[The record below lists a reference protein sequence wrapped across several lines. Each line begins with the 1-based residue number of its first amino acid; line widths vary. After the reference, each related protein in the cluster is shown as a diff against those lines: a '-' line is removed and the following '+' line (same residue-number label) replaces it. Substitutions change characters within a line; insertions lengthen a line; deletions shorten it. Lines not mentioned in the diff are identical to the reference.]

1 MKINKTIKLG
11 LSVFAISASP
21 ILADYDDVGTD
32 YSKAPTEKWSE
43 DRTNDYVKMASSFAC
58 IIAKSRPDVLFNNSY
73 EALISEV
80 GCGLA
85 DEETNDSG
93 VSNRDTLSSAILKT
107 SRASNTS
114 PQEGSFWFNTEENAK
129 FIGDMTIKKSPTD
142 LPPYGEWQMTYYMND
157 MIPDTS
163 DTYTQANSP
172 SKGYVKISGLDNGNV
187 VIQSWDRFDATSLGG
202 NEDNTSASKIQYLD
216 SSFASSLILGRDVG
230 TDDNGDAMDIIMAAK
245 TNATHMYRATFPSG
259 ASSTPTGVCVK
270 RNSVWK
276 TGHEYGVYDKE
287 SGAKLSVSGGFGF
300 NYVEDSVTYRGHIGN
315 WGADFQ
321 NRTTAFSS
329 SSTTKSVTSAKDGT
343 AFTLSWAPGKLEKR
357 NIITEVFTS
366 GSPVNGSTYG
376 VFKKHVDFA
385 DGYNATAK
393 ITYNSGTSAYE
404 AKYYK
409 DDGTQITD
417 PYSGISSDD
426 VITSTDISSHGW
438 MGWHYSEEKRTMIY
452 WDGGTSI
459 KFYSDEDVSSNT
471 DLLTASNGWTA
482 FQAVYDNSAGS
493 NLPVNGALFKA
504 ASGNPWSY
512 TEKSDSEND
521 NYYFTSAT
529 PPTGFLARTLY
540 TDPTGDGPVAS
551 ATDDK
556 AVMFDF
562 SAYEYQNSEGNWKIK
577 YVPFGAESAADLG
590 DRDGEDAIWPYKE
603 INLKLKSDTS
613 KKYRWRF
620 GAFGWD
626 NSVIAKKA
634 DGSIHTIEKP
644 KVLKYVHAASKD
656 MNEGQTINYFAST
669 TGHNPVKSLCATVSG
684 KYACEVEPT
693 DFGTKTYNLR
703 YNGNWLEG
711 LPDMEG
717 RSASD
722 DKNSFWMRLINP
734 KAGTEVTET
743 VDGTTTTY
751 VLKPL
756 GIGSSFMNDS
766 SSDALTNSSKCGDLK
781 FDALTTADFGWTLD
795 ELPTASLVSLSTKK
809 WSDQPT
815 TLKCTV
821 TDGDVS
827 GCE

>member
-11 LSVFAISASP
+11 LSVFVISASP

-32 YSKAPTEKWSE
+32 YSKATTEKWSE
-43 DRTNDYVKMASSFAC
+43 DRTNDYVEMASSFAC
-58 IIAKSRPDVLFNNSY
+58 IISKSRPDVLFNNSY
-73 EALISEV
+73 ETLISEV
-80 GCGLA
+80 DCGLTA
-85 DEETNDSG
+85 EETNDSG
-93 VSNRDTLSSAILKT
+93 VSNRSILSSAIMKT

-114 PQEGSFWFNTEENAK
+114 PQEGSFWFNAQGNAK

-157 MIPDTS
+157 IIPDTS
-163 DTYTQANSP
+163 DTYTQADAP
-172 SKGYVKISGLDNGNV
+172 QKGYVKISGLDNGNV
-187 VIQSWDRFDATSLGG
+187 VIESYDAANFSSVGSPELMTS
-202 NEDNTSASKIQYLD
+202 SSKIQYLD
-216 SSFASSLILGRDVG
+216 TNFQSSLILGRDVG
-230 TDDNGDAMDIIMAAK
+230 TNDNNQAEDVIMAAK

-276 TGHEYGVYDKE
+276 TGHEYGVYDKVT
-287 SGAKLSVSGGFGF
+287 GAKLSVSGGFGF
-300 NYVEDSVTYRGHIGN
+300 NYVEDSVTYRGHVGN

-321 NRTTAFSS
+321 KRTTAFSS

-357 NIITEVFTS
+357 NIVTEVFTS

-376 VFKKHVDFA
+376 VFKKHVDFE

-417 PYSGISSDD
+417 PYSGISSDN

-438 MGWHYSEEKRTMIY
+438 MGWHYSEEKRSMIY
-452 WDGGTSI
+452 WDGGSSI

-482 FQAVYDNSAGS
+482 FQAVYNDAAGS

-562 SAYEYQNSEGNWKIK
+562 SAYEYQNSDGDWKIK

-590 DRDGEDAIWPYKE
+590 DRDGGIWPYKE

-626 NSVIAKKA
+626 NSVIAYKS
-634 DGSIHTIEKP
+634 DNTIHTIEKP
-644 KVLKYVHAASKD
+644 KILKYVHAASKD
-656 MNEGQTINYFAST
+656 MNEGQTINYFANT
-669 TGHNPVKSLCATVSG
+669 TGHNPVKSLCANDSDN

-717 RSASD
+717 RLASD

-756 GIGSSFMNDS
+756 GIGSSFMTDS
-766 SSDALTNSSKCGDLK
+766 SADALTNSSKCGDLK

-795 ELPTASLVSLSTKK
+795 ELPSASLLSLSTKK

-821 TDGDVS
+821 TNGDAS
-827 GCE
+827 NC

>member
-11 LSVFAISASP
+11 FFILAISASP
-21 ILADYDDVGTD
+21 ILADFDDVGTD
-32 YSKAPTEKWSE
+32 YSKATTEKWSE
-43 DRTNDYVKMASSFAC
+43 DRTNDYVSMASSFAC

-73 EALISEV
+73 ESLISEV
-80 GCGLA
+80 GCGLL
-85 DEETNDSG
+85 DEETNASG
-93 VSNRDTLSSAILKT
+93 ISNRGTLSSAIMKT

-114 PQEGSFWFNTEENAK
+114 PQEGSFWFNAQGNSK

-172 SKGYVKISGLDNGNV
+172 TKGYVKISGLDNGNV
-187 VIQSWDRFDATSLGG
+187 VIESWDRADFTSLGG
-202 NEDNTSASKIQYLD
+202 KENNTSSSKIQYLD
-216 SSFASSLILGRDVG
+216 SNFESSLILGRDVG
-230 TDDNGDAMDIIMAAK
+230 KDENDQAIDILMAAK
-245 TNATHMYRATFPSG
+245 SNATHLYRATFASG
-259 ASSTPTGVCVK
+259 ASSTPTGVCMK

-276 TGHEYGVYDKE
+276 TGHEYGVYNKE
-287 SGAKLSVSGGFGF
+287 TGAKLAVSGGFGF
-300 NYVEDSVTYRGHIGN
+300 TYSEAGSDYRGHIGN

-321 NRTTAFSS
+321 NRTTAFSP

-343 AFTLSWAPGKLEKR
+343 AYTLSWAPGKLEKR
-357 NIITEVFTS
+357 NILTEVFTS
-366 GSPVNGSTYG
+366 GTPVNGSTYG
-376 VFKKHVDFA
+376 VFKKHVDFQ
-385 DGYNATAK
+385 DGYNATVK
-393 ITYNSGTSAYE
+393 ITYNSSASAYE

-417 PYSGISSDD
+417 PYTGISSDD

-438 MGWHYSEEKRTMIY
+438 MGWNWSEEKSTWIY

-459 KFYSDEDVSSNT
+459 KFYSDEDVSSDT
-471 DLLTASNGWTA
+471 GLLTASDGWTA
-482 FQAVYDNSAGS
+482 FQAENNYAAGS
-493 NLPVNGALFKA
+493 NLPVNGALFKN

-512 TEKSDSEND
+512 TEKSNSQND
-521 NYYFTSAT
+521 YYYFTSAT

-540 TDPTGDGPVAS
+540 TDPTGDGPVVS

-562 SAYEYQNSEGNWKIK
+562 SAYEYQNSDGDWKVK
-577 YVPFGAESAADLG
+577 YVPFGEDSAADLG
-590 DRDGEDAIWPYKE
+590 NRDGGRFPYKD
-603 INLKLKSDTS
+603 INLKLKTDPS

-644 KVLKYVHAASKD
+644 KILKYVHAASKD
-656 MNEGQTINYFAST
+656 MNQGQTINYFADEN
-669 TGHNPVKSLCATVSG
+669 GHNPVKSFCANDSDSN
-684 KYACEVEPT
+684 YACEVEPT
-693 DFGTKTYNLR
+693 DFGTKAFNLR
-703 YNGNWLEG
+703 YDGNWLGG
-711 LPDMEG
+711 LPDMMG
-717 RSASD
+717 KSGAND
-722 DKNSFWMRLINP
+722 NNNFYMRLINP
-734 KAGTEVTET
+734 KAGTEVIET
-743 VDGTTTTY
+743 VDGVDTTY

-756 GIGSSFMNDS
+756 GIGSSFMTDI

-781 FDALTTADFGWTLD
+781 FNALTTADFGWTLD
-795 ELPTASLVSLSTKK
+795 ELPSASLLSLSTKK
-809 WSDQPT
+809 WTDQPT

-827 GCE
+827 GC

>member
-1 MKINKTIKLG
+1 MKFNKTIKLG
-11 LSVFAISASP
+11 LSVLAISASP

-163 DTYTQANSP
+163 DTYTKANSP
-172 SKGYVKISGLDNGNV
+172 QKGYVKISGLDNGNV

-287 SGAKLSVSGGFGF
+287 TGAKLSVSGGFGF

-409 DDGTQITD
+409 DDGNQITD

-562 SAYEYQNSEGNWKIK
+562 SAYEYQNSDGDWKIK

-590 DRDGEDAIWPYKE
+590 NRDGGAWPYHE
-603 INLKLKSDTS
+603 INLMLKSDTS

-743 VDGTTTTY
+743 VDGTTKTY

-781 FDALTTADFGWTLD
+781 FDALTAADFGWTLD

>member
-32 YSKAPTEKWSE
+32 YSKATTEKWSE
-43 DRTNDYVKMASSFAC
+43 DRTNDYVDMASSFAC

-163 DTYTQANSP
+163 DTYTKANSP
-172 SKGYVKISGLDNGNV
+172 QKGYVKISGLDNGNV

-287 SGAKLSVSGGFGF
+287 TGAKLSVSGGFGF

-734 KAGTEVTET
+734 KAGTEVIET
-743 VDGTTTTY
+743 VGGVETTY

-756 GIGSSFMNDS
+756 GIGSSFMPDS
-766 SSDALTNSSKCGDLK
+766 SGDALTNSSKCGDLK

-795 ELPTASLVSLSTKK
+795 ELPSASLVSLSTKK

-827 GCE
+827 GC

>member
-32 YSKAPTEKWSE
+32 YSKATTEKWSE
-43 DRTNDYVKMASSFAC
+43 DRTNDYVDMASSFAC

-114 PQEGSFWFNTEENAK
+114 PQEGSFWFNTEENSK

-163 DTYTQANSP
+163 DTYTKANSP
-172 SKGYVKISGLDNGNV
+172 QKGYVKISGLDNGNV

-230 TDDNGDAMDIIMAAK
+230 TDDKGDAMDIIMAAK

-287 SGAKLSVSGGFGF
+287 TGAKLSVSGGFGF

-540 TDPTGDGPVAS
+540 TDPTGDGPVVS

-590 DRDGEDAIWPYKE
+590 DRDGEGVKC
-603 INLKLKSDTS
+603 L
-613 KKYRWRF
+613 
-620 GAFGWD
+620 
-626 NSVIAKKA
+626 
-634 DGSIHTIEKP
+634 GSFSAP
-644 KVLKYVHAASKD
+644 RVLIF
-656 MNEGQTINYFAST
+656 Q
-669 TGHNPVKSLCATVSG
+669 
-684 KYACEVEPT
+684 
-693 DFGTKTYNLR
+693 
-703 YNGNWLEG
+703 
-711 LPDMEG
+711 
-717 RSASD
+717 
-722 DKNSFWMRLINP
+722 
-734 KAGTEVTET
+734 
-743 VDGTTTTY
+743 
-751 VLKPL
+751 
-756 GIGSSFMNDS
+756 
-766 SSDALTNSSKCGDLK
+766 
-781 FDALTTADFGWTLD
+781 
-795 ELPTASLVSLSTKK
+795 
-809 WSDQPT
+809 
-815 TLKCTV
+815 
-821 TDGDVS
+821 
-827 GCE
+827 